1 MEFQNNFENCNNG
14 ETQSLKI
21 VIWKVNNLLS
31 INLHIF
37 CMYKLKNV
45 KSLRISFLLN
55 VMFWASNLCFSF
67 FMLWTQ
73 FLTPY
78 SSYLIS
84 WLFLL
89 FWFPI
94 CISGP
99 NISLVLQASMSN
111 LDVPQILQNLCLK
124 ISLGNMPQDP
134 ISKQNKTENGSMPP
148 NIFSILHLLRF
159 PQTKILGAFCYAF
172 Y

>member
-1 MEFQNNFENCNNG
+1 
-14 ETQSLKI
+14 
-21 VIWKVNNLLS
+21 
-31 INLHIF
+31 
-37 CMYKLKNV
+37 
-45 KSLRISFLLN
+45 
-55 VMFWASNLCFSF
+55 MFWASNLCFSF
-67 FMLWTQ
+67 FMLCTQ

-89 FWFPI
+89 FRFPI

-134 ISKQNKTENGSMPP
+134 ISKKKQTKQNRK
-148 NIFSILHLLRF
+148 RF
-159 PQTKILGAFCYAF
+159 HASQYLFYSSSTQIPQTKILGAFCYPF